1 MKSILRRAATFGALG
16 ICFALASC
24 APGTMTP
31 KAMTS
36 EMMMSAPPQT
46 ETTGE
51 LEQVA
56 AFTGQMPTGVT
67 VSQGG
72 RVFVNFP
79 RWGDEVAFTVAE
91 VVDGEVV
98 PYPNADI
105 TALDLTAAADTFVS
119 VQSVVVDPADRL
131 WVLDTGSLNFAPVV
145 PGGPKLVGI
154 DLQTNEI
161 FQTVRFPE
169 NVVLPTTYLNDI
181 RFDLTKGE
189 GGVAYITDS
198 SDTGPNGLIV
208 VDLANGTSRR
218 LLSNHPSTV
227 AQPGFLPFVEGRPL
241 MRRVPNAPPQYL
253 ALGSDGIAISA
264 DGSRLYYC
272 PLASRRLYSVST
284 DALLDE
290 SLSTAEVAATVRD
303 EGMKPAADGLE
314 SDAEGRVYVTAY
326 EHNAIVRLKT
336 DGLYETVVSDPRMLW
351 PDTMS
356 LAGDGYLYFISNQ
369 LHRQASY
376 HNGRDLRVK
385 PYSLFRTRVDAT
397 PVRLR

>member
-1 MKSILRRAATFGALG
+1 MQKEPLRTATFALLSLLG
-16 ICFALASC
+16 SLLVSC
-24 APGTMTP
+24 APTAQP
-31 KAMTS
+31 IVLQAALS
-36 EMMMSAPPQT
+36 QT

-67 VSQGG
+67 VSQEG

-91 VVDGEVV
+91 VVDGEAV
-98 PYPNADI
+98 PYPDADV

-131 WVLDTGSLNFAPVV
+131 WVLDTGSINFALVV

-154 DLQTNEI
+154 DLTTNEV
-161 FQTVRFPE
+161 FQTIRFPE
-169 NVVLPTTYLNDI
+169 DVVLPTTYLNDI

-208 VDLANGTSRR
+208 VDLASGTSRR

-241 MRRVPNAPPQYL
+241 MRRVSNEPPAYL
-253 ALGSDGIAISA
+253 ALGADGIAISA
-264 DGSRLYYC
+264 DGGRLYYC

-284 DALLDE
+284 DALIDA
-290 SLSTAEVAATVRD
+290 SLSTAAVAATVRD

-314 SDAEGRVYVTAY
+314 SDAEGRVYVTTY

-356 LAGDGYLYFISNQ
+356 LADDGYLYVISNQ
-369 LHRQASY
+369 LHRQPSY